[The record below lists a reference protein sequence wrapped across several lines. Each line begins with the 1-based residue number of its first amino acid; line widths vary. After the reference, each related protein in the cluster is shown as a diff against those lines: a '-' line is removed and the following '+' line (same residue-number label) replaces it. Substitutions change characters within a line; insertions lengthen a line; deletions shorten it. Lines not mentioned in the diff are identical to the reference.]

1 MSSHRLDTAKLAR
14 DVDRCRRAGA
24 PDEISY
30 REIARLIGVHPSMFT
45 RLNDGYKPEADA
57 LCSLLMWLNPAARFS
72 DYTLP
77 GDRASAP
84 RPVPRRREYDGL
96 PAPAPARA

>member
-1 MSSHRLDTAKLAR
+1 MTSHRLDTVKLAR

-24 PDEISY
+24 PDEVSY

-57 LCSLLMWLNPAARFS
+57 LCSLLMWVNPDARFS
-72 DYTLP
+72 DYTLA
-77 GDRASAP
+77 GDRGSVPPPA
-84 RPVPRRREYDGL
+84 PRRREYER
-96 PAPAPARA
+96 PPVPVPTRA